1 MASTVSKVGI
11 IVGVGPEDG
20 LGGALCKRFAKRGLH
35 VFAAGRTQSKL
46 DALVDVVRSGGGK
59 ATALAT
65 DASSE
70 DDIVALFD
78 AASTVG
84 EVEIAIYNAGNNFPG
99 RAKDMDASYFEQ
111 CWRVGCF
118 GGFLFGREAA
128 RRMASG
134 SVLFTGA
141 SASMRGRAN
150 FGAFTAA
157 KGGLR
162 NFAQALAKE
171 VAAAGIHVGHV
182 VVDGAIGGEK
192 IKKGLPQVAERLGDA
207 GMVGLEGIVDAYEFL
222 HDQPH
227 NAWSFE
233 VDLRT
238 SLERW

>member
-70 DDIVALFD
+70 EDIVALFD